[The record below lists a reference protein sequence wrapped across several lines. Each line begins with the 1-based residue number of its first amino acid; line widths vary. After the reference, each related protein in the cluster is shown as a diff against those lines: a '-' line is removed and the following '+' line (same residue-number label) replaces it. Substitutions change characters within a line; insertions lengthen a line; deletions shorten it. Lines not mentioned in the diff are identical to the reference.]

1 MCDRHRHPKG
11 LLGIHVV
18 DTNARCTVTA
28 VSAVAEKK
36 KNTYRYTL
44 TVIYEDVDFSASSRR
59 IYLFIDYLQK
69 CFFYC
74 IIYMYKQILIVERE
88 ALMKCLFPT

>member
-44 TVIYEDVDFSASSRR
+44 TVIYETARLGS
-59 IYLFIDYLQK
+59 
-69 CFFYC
+69 
-74 IIYMYKQILIVERE
+74 MH
-88 ALMKCLFPT
+88 